1 MSDIIRR
8 EDAINALYHHFPS
21 MTMRECTMVLHEVPS
36 AEVTLCHLDSPCE
49 YQNADI
55 AMPSAQPERKTGR
68 WIWKGSI
75 NEGFWTCSECG
86 QKFYQGYGNENFCPN
101 CGKRMMKGEE
111 NENNL

>member
-1 MSDIIRR
+1 MNDLMIKRAIWDKQIVIRKDDTISR
-8 EDAINALYHHFPS
+8 QLAIEAIKRAIWDKQTAKDAIDAVCNIS
-21 MTMRECTMVLHEVPS
+21 
-36 AEVTLCHLDSPCE
+36 
-49 YQNADI
+49 
-55 AMPSAQPERKTGR
+55 SAQPERKKGK

-111 NENNL
+111 NEQI